1 MWYVLNYLRIIS
13 MTLEWDAGDFRKAI
27 EKMKR
32 TKDRVSDEC
41 LAAVDQHIQ
50 ANREQ
55 HDSVRETSQKQN
67 KSIVVAILESV
78 DGKLVDTLTDTQHSQ
93 LLEYYS
99 AQLAIQDRVKIVDAL
114 CRQNPD
120 FTTSVIK
127 DVLAVFEPMIREVH
141 AHVDLRKHVCAL
153 EKLLTDLIK
162 TSKPKKSTS
171 DKSQKETASTPAS
184 VDDYVDFL
192 RRNRYMLF
200 DYLHDVAKGCPE
212 LRETW
217 RAWAKEVVLTFRQ
230 NGRSEATTLDE
241 NAKKD
246 SGVDGQELSAGSMD
260 GDLQRLF
267 NTIPIEKRGSTLAE
281 IDALVQYLQK
291 LEDISKERMQRI
303 TAGGTQGADHMSGPG
318 VYLSHWQ
325 SLLDN
330 TVISPKSKQGPLRTG
345 KVVKGVKASGKTEAV
360 ASKDS
365 SDAVAI
371 HAKEESSR
379 PKPPN
384 TTGIT
389 SQLGAK
395 FKELVAE
402 KSSQGLPS

>member
-1 MWYVLNYLRIIS
+1 M
-13 MTLEWDAGDFRKAI
+13 
-27 EKMKR
+27 
-32 TKDRVSDEC
+32 
-41 LAAVDQHIQ
+41 
-50 ANREQ
+50 
-55 HDSVRETSQKQN
+55 
-67 KSIVVAILESV
+67 
-78 DGKLVDTLTDTQHSQ
+78 
-93 LLEYYS
+93 
-99 AQLAIQDRVKIVDAL
+99 
-114 CRQNPD
+114 
-120 FTTSVIK
+120 
-127 DVLAVFEPMIREVH
+127 
-141 AHVDLRKHVCAL
+141 
-153 EKLLTDLIK
+153 
-162 TSKPKKSTS
+162 
-171 DKSQKETASTPAS
+171 
-184 VDDYVDFL
+184 
-192 RRNRYMLF
+192 
-200 DYLHDVAKGCPE
+200 PE

>member
-1 MWYVLNYLRIIS
+1 MWHVLNYLRIIS

-200 DYLHDVAKGCPE
+200 DYLHDVAKGC
-212 LRETW
+212 
-217 RAWAKEVVLTFRQ
+217 
-230 NGRSEATTLDE
+230 
-241 NAKKD
+241 
-246 SGVDGQELSAGSMD
+246 
-260 GDLQRLF
+260 
-267 NTIPIEKRGSTLAE
+267 
-281 IDALVQYLQK
+281 
-291 LEDISKERMQRI
+291 
-303 TAGGTQGADHMSGPG
+303 
-318 VYLSHWQ
+318 Q
-325 SLLDN
+325 S
-330 TVISPKSKQGPLRTG
+330 
-345 KVVKGVKASGKTEAV
+345 
-360 ASKDS
+360 
-365 SDAVAI
+365 
-371 HAKEESSR
+371 
-379 PKPPN
+379 
-384 TTGIT
+384 
-389 SQLGAK
+389 
-395 FKELVAE
+395 
-402 KSSQGLPS
+402 